1 MDERIAR
8 LNAHKQNI
16 NRYQSLLTTNLSEL
30 ELQFLQKRLSEER
43 MALAMLEFM
52 SPSRSSISPSFPDAQ
67 Q

>member
-16 NRYQSLLTTNLSEL
+16 SRYQSLLTTNLSKL

-52 SPSRSSISPSFPDAQ
+52 SPSCSSISPAFPDAQ